1 MENTVKIKALE
12 YTKDFLLALVAGVC
26 ISVGCM
32 AYLASNNKIVG
43 SLFFIIGLFSIL
55 VFNLNLY
62 TGKIG
67 TALDHKP
74 SFIANLAVIWLG
86 NLVGAVVAGYVMQ
99 LTRLTSL
106 QEACITL
113 ANTKINDSP
122 ISVFVLG
129 IFCNMLIFLATYG
142 WAKFEN
148 YIVKTLAL
156 FFGVSVFVICGFEH
170 CVADMFYFTF
180 ANAWCGKTI
189 VCLLI
194 ITLGN
199 TVGGLLPPATMKL
212 CHYLNN
218 KRKSLEDKK

>member
-1 MENTVKIKALE
+1 MQNSTKAKLFE
-12 YTKDFLLALVAGVC
+12 YARDFLLAIVAGVC

-43 SLFFIIGLFSIL
+43 SLFFTVGLFSIL

-67 TALDHKP
+67 TALDRKP
-74 SFIANLAVIWLG
+74 SYIINFIIIWLG
-86 NLVGAVVAGYVMQ
+86 NLAGAVITGYVLQ

-106 QEACITL
+106 QEACTTL
-113 ANTKINDSP
+113 ANTKLNDSLH
-122 ISVFVLG
+122 SLFVLG

-148 YIVKTLAL
+148 HIVKTLAL
-156 FFGVSVFVICGFEH
+156 FFGVSVFVLCGFEH

-180 ANAWCGKTI
+180 ANAWSGKTI
-189 VCLLI
+189 LCLLL
-194 ITLGN
+194 ITLSN
-199 TVGGLLPPATMKL
+199 TAGGLLPPATMKL
-212 CHYLNN
+212 CRFLNS
-218 KRKSLEDKK
+218 KRKSLEERK